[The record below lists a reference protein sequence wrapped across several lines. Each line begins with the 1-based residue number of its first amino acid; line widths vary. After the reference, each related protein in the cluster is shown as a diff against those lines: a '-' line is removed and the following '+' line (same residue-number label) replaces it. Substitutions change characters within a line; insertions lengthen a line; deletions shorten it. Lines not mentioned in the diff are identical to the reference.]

1 MMKRAFKI
9 ADKNSVTDIKNTY
22 LLYFDRYKNNK
33 NKLAKLATLLYN
45 KSSELRELGDKRKA
59 TVYENLFLK
68 CNEYYIVTFV
78 NDLDDYYDLF

>member
-1 MMKRAFKI
+1 MKRAFKK
-9 ADKNSVTDIKNTY
+9 AEQVSVSEIKKVY
-22 LLYFDRYKNNK
+22 LLYFNKYKNNK
-33 NKLAKLATLLYN
+33 NKLAKLAALLYD

-78 NDLDDYYDLF
+78 DGLDDYYDLF